1 MAGGKTLT
9 VNGPL
14 HTIIS
19 DLTFNGAGNT
29 IIAGAIDGGGVINI
43 YGGAKPGGLIQA
55 GTGTVTLS
63 GTPNFAGD
71 ITVNAGAGP
80 LNLSPGRRRSAAYNG
95 GLLRRRNDQRQL
107 RRHRFAWAAARR
119 TSAAR

>member
-1 MAGGKTLT
+1 MASGKTLT

-55 GTGTVTLS
+55 GRAPSRLTGTQ
-63 GTPNFAGD
+63 NFAGN
-71 ITVNAGAGP
+71 ITVNRGAGP
-80 LNLSPGRRRSAAYNG
+80 LNISPDRRRF
-95 GLLRRRNDQRQL
+95 RRL
-107 RRHRFAWAAARR
+107 
-119 TSAAR
+119 